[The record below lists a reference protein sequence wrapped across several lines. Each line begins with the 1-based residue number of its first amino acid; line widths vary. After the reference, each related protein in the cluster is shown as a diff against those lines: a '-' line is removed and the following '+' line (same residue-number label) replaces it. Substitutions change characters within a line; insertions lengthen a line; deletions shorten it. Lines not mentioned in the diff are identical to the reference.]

1 MREAGG
7 TVTSLDGARH
17 RIETRTLIASNQECW
32 SELQGTLAA
41 AGVVGLDPS
50 VEEAEAAEAV
60 RAVEEAAAAAA
71 SEAEAAAAAEAATAA
86 EVATALATAKVAEE
100 AAAGVAAEVAAEAAA
115 KVAAEA
121 VAEAAA
127 GAAAGAAVR
136 PRRQAGAEGT
146 VAAVCSGEPRWPKRL
161 RDREC
166 THPVG

>member
-1 MREAGG
+1 MTSTYLDSTYLDSTYSDLYGFEVLLVREAGG

-115 KVAAEA
+115 EVAAEA
-121 VAEAAA
+121 VARRR
-127 GAAAGAAVR
+127 V
-136 PRRQAGAEGT
+136 PRRSRRR
-146 VAAVCSGEPRWPKRL
+146 AAL
-161 RDREC
+161 
-166 THPVG
+166 